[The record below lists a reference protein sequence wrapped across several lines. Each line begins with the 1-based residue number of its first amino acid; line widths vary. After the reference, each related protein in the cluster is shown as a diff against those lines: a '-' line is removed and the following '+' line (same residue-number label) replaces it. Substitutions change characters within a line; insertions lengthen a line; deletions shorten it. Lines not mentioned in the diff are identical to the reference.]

1 MPFTDY
7 DDSVPAHLQLEPLDS
22 HEFRVVRGFK
32 YRSPEPGEPTYV
44 VGDPGRGRP
53 GESTDLASVPFFLQW
68 FIRSYGRHT
77 LAAVLHDHL
86 WRLQRDVRPLDNVA
100 FKRSNH
106 VFRVAMDEL
115 EVPLLRRWLMWAAVS
130 LAWLWKREAAW
141 KIRVVAWVAAVV
153 GLDILTAC
161 VLVNGVGTPATVL
174 AAVFLVAW
182 LALLWP
188 HPLVAAI
195 GGPALYV
202 LLPSVLIV
210 LATLLTYLIVEA
222 AVWGIGLVFAGATK
236 RRVAPPHPPLLMRER
251 HPQTVPR
258 S

>member
-7 DDSVPAHLQLEPLDS
+7 DDSVPAHLQLEPLGS
-22 HEFRVVRGFK
+22 HEFRVVHGFK
-32 YRSPEPGEPTYV
+32 YRSPDPDEPTYV
-44 VGDPGRGRP
+44 VGHPDGGKP

-130 LAWLWKREAAW
+130 LAWLSKREVAW
-141 KIRVVAWVAAVV
+141 KIRVVAWVAAIV
-153 GLDILTAC
+153 GLDIVTAWM
-161 VLVNGVGTPATVL
+161 LVRDVGTPATILVVVFL
-174 AAVFLVAW
+174 AAWLV
-182 LALLWP
+182 LLWP

-195 GGPALYV
+195 GGPALYL
-202 LLPSVLIV
+202 LLPSVLVV
-210 LATLLTYLIVEA
+210 LATLMMYLIVEA
-222 AVWGIGLVFAGATK
+222 AVWGIGLVLAGATK
-236 RRVAPPHPPLLMRER
+236 RRIAPPHPPLLKKER
-251 HPQTVPR
+251 RRQTVPR

>member
-1 MPFTDY
+1 
-7 DDSVPAHLQLEPLDS
+7 
-22 HEFRVVRGFK
+22 
-32 YRSPEPGEPTYV
+32 
-44 VGDPGRGRP
+44 
-53 GESTDLASVPFFLQW
+53 
-68 FIRSYGRHT
+68 
-77 LAAVLHDHL
+77 
-86 WRLQRDVRPLDNVA
+86 
-100 FKRSNH
+100 
-106 VFRVAMDEL
+106 MDEL